1 MRSKLLE
8 VAGWQ
13 PGTEGIYSA
22 RERHVDALRR
32 VQRHLLAASEH
43 LASQAQSLDL
53 LAEELRLSQNA
64 LSEVTGEFSSDDL
77 LGVIFS
83 SFCIGK

>member
-1 MRSKLLE
+1 MAQAGGLVLSAKTGLGLETLRSKLLE

-53 LAEELRLSQNA
+53 F
-64 LSEVTGEFSSDDL
+64 G
-77 LGVIFS
+77 
-83 SFCIGK
+83 